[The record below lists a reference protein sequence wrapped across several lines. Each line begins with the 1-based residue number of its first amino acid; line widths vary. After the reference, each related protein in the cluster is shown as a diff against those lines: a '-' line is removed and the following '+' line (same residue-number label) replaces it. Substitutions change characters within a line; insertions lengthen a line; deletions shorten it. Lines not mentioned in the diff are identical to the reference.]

1 MSADLRRTEPG
12 RTTIWLAAAVSWLGL
27 LVHNVADLPDQ
38 HIYSPETSFISILLL
53 IALAL
58 FAVRPRPG
66 LVLLLVWSGLH
77 ILGAIFSVIPFD
89 WLPFVPEQSHR
100 HYAFHVLYLL
110 TQFPLARLAFEHL
123 RRDRTVR
130 GDVTPA
136 TTADPAQRSGQMFAW
151 FLSR

>member
-1 MSADLRRTEPG
+1 MNAELPRTDRE
-12 RTTIWLAAAVSWLGL
+12 RTTIWLAAVVSWLGL

-38 HIYSPETSFISILLL
+38 HIYSPETSFPSVLLL

-89 WLPFVPEQSHR
+89 WLPFVPEQSNR

-110 TQFPLARLAFEHL
+110 TQIPLARLAFEHP
-123 RRDRTVR
+123 RRDRTVHSY
-130 GDVTPA
+130 VVPA
-136 TTADPAQRSGQMFAW
+136 TVADP
-151 FLSR
+151 